1 MQMKLLTN
9 CKMET
14 DNSCMILENYTLIWK
29 ISREVSISLQSSL
42 LLTGLDES
50 TETKVTII
58 NFQYKFWKETF

>member
-1 MQMKLLTN
+1 
-9 CKMET
+9 MET